1 MTIWEPDISDR
12 SGPRYEAIADSIGE
26 AIATEELSSGEK
38 LPPQRDLAWRLGV
51 TVGTIS
57 RAYRLAHDRGLVT
70 GEVGR
75 GTYVAPPS
83 AAGDEVVKTPEDNV
97 LNLARSYSPP
107 PPFLADVFS
116 AALQTLATR
125 PGRERL
131 LSYLPTEGHI
141 DHRMAGVKWVK
152 RVGLDADPEN
162 VILLGGTQ
170 QGLSAALNTLAKPGE
185 TILSENLSYTGLGL
199 AAASANLNIA
209 GVELDEEGMCPN
221 SLREVALRTNARVVF
236 TVPTLHNPTA
246 AIMSP
251 ERREAII
258 AVARELDMFIVED
271 DVYGYLIED
280 RPPTIAQL
288 APERTVYL
296 SGLSKS
302 VSSGMR
308 VGWAVV
314 PRQLSEKFTSSIFSL
329 TVAQPGLTPEIASM
343 WIDDGTVDEVM
354 RWHRKD
360 VSARQAIAREIFT
373 GMDFR
378 GHPMAHNILLYLPS
392 PWRAQEFT
400 EAARTR
406 GYNIVPADTFAVDRA
421 PTPHAVRISL
431 CTPPSHEVLRQ
442 ALITI
447 RDLADSGRQPQTQVI

>member
-12 SGPRYEAIADSIGE
+12 PGPRYEAIADSISE
-26 AIATEELSSGEK
+26 AIATEELCSGEK

-75 GTYVAPPS
+75 GTYVAPPTAS
-83 AAGDEVVKTPEDNV
+83 GDEVVKSPEDDLV
-97 LNLARSYSPP
+97 NLARSYSPP
-107 PPFLADVFS
+107 PPFLADAFS
-116 AALQTLATR
+116 DALQTLATR

-131 LSYLPTEGHI
+131 LSYLPSEGHI

-152 RVGLDADPEN
+152 RVGLDADPDN

-170 QGLSAALNTLAKPGE
+170 QGLSAALHSLAKPGE
-185 TILSENLSYTGLGL
+185 TVLSENLSYTGLGL
-199 AAASANLNIA
+199 AAANASLNIT
-209 GVELDEEGMCPN
+209 GVEMDDEGMRPD

-246 AIMSP
+246 AIMSL
-251 ERREAII
+251 ERREAIV

-280 RPPTIAQL
+280 RPPPIATL

-308 VGWAVV
+308 VGWAVA
-314 PRQLSEKFTSSIFSL
+314 PRGICEKITSSIFSL

-343 WIDDGTVDEVM
+343 WIENGTVDEVM
-354 RWHRKD
+354 RWQRKD
-360 VSARQAIAREIFT
+360 VSARQTMAREIFA
-373 GMDFR
+373 GLDFKA
-378 GHPMAHNILLYLPS
+378 HPVAHNILLFLPS

-400 EAARTR
+400 EAARAR
-406 GYNIVPADTFAVDRA
+406 GYNIVPVDTFAVDRA

-442 ALITI
+442 ALIAI
-447 RDLADSGRQPQTQVI
+447 RDLADSGHQPQTQVI